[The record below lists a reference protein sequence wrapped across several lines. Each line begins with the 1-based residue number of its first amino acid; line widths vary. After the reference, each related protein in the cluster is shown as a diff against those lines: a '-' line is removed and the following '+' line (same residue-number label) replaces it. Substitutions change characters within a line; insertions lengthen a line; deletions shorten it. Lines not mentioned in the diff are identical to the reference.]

1 MNQNAAFLTS
11 KGHFYAHNYHRR
23 WRTVNMYAGFCDMSA
38 GNAEVPLSIDKE
50 SCIIKTKDQVPLSCQ
65 L

>member
-1 MNQNAAFLTS
+1 
-11 KGHFYAHNYHRR
+11 
-23 WRTVNMYAGFCDMSA
+23 MYAGFCDMSA